1 MRWSS
6 LVELTGDDDS
16 ATSTVAVIRMSLKEY
31 AWPPHILSK
40 KPSMDQPRVRLPILL
55 VVS

>member
-16 ATSTVAVIRMSLKEY
+16 ATSTFFFRADARKRYTAMV
-31 AWPPHILSK
+31 
-40 KPSMDQPRVRLPILL
+40 PRHKGVHMNTP
-55 VVS
+55 